1 MPKNEPQICFFT
13 IGFTTKLISCS
24 TLQLALWSLFTDF
37 KKKGGLDCYFWLV
50 FERKRRLLRRPY
62 TCSGNKWNLTTSIW
76 QVALVKLTCHP
87 RLRPPFKSLDKWQLV
102 KSTCQVTPLKLHA
115 QAVRR
120 TLPRGTGGGCQVT
133 VMVQKKGSKY
143 ITFKSF
149 GRFLF
154 SENLMFLKQFCDVFH
169 NERPYTNRRASCVA
183 AKHQNTHIYIYIY
196 LLRLHAPLA
205 LRLAAAMGW
214 LRLVGSLKV

>member
-62 TCSGNKWNLTTSIW
+62 ACSGNKWNLTTSIW

-120 TLPRGTGGGCQVT
+120 TLPRGTGGGCQAT
-133 VMVQKKGSKY
+133 VMVQKKGQNISP
-143 ITFKSF
+143 FN
-149 GRFLF
+149 FLVDFF
-154 SENLMFLKQFCDVFH
+154 SRRTWCSWNNFAMFSTTRGLILIGALAVW
-169 NERPYTNRRASCVA
+169 R
-183 AKHQNTHIYIYIY
+183 QNTKIHIYISIY
-196 LLRLHAPLA
+196 TCCGCMLHWHLDLLQLW
-205 LRLAAAMGW
+205 G
-214 LRLVGSLKV
+214 GYD